1 MRLCTCPTSSGK
13 EACAAWRMPVAA
25 RDFHDVMKE
34 RNSGTIPDNQE
45 HFQLL
50 FVELFMNYADHHLS
64 TPFNKVTKAE
74 EHRTALVRVR
84 LKWQGHPYEKSGLRI
99 MQYDPPTPERAL
111 LDMAQE
117 FWRWLQRD
125 TPACNA
131 AKLRTS
137 ALRSRAHHVSQ
148 DVVEGVSDGALHD
161 NPSLPGGQTLSP
173 STTSALEEKIEK
185 MQSTLDRFME
195 KMETALDRLC
205 EEVSFLRSSNE
216 KRMEGAENPLHAEQ
230 EIGEDPSPSSPSPS
244 VRPPYLRPRFAFLR
258 PHHLRP
264 RFAHLRPPLVRPGF
278 DLLRPPHLRRR
289 SPFSTSP
296 SVRPPSR
303 RPLVTLHSPS
313 FDLPTFALDNSEVM
327 PQAENAQQASSST
340 AIGGAKVDNSEVM
353 PQAENAQQASSST
366 AIEGAKVEVVEV
378 SASAMD
384 PVQFRSQRSKVTR
397 RKAADCERD
406 ELHRLKEIVKKN
418 GRTLVDCG
426 GNGACQFDSLLHALT
441 YAGVPDVPSS
451 SKELR
456 YKLVDFLSDKN
467 IQERIW
473 INENLEGDDAGSL
486 TTFRETIESEAIRSL
501 GGETTLEDYLRRMR
515 KVREWGD
522 GGTLLA
528 AACVYK
534 TRIVCYHDAESSGK
548 TVIEVPPMWE
558 DFQPEHT
565 IHVACLHD
573 NHFYSTKLLGP
584 SLTGSSVL
592 DSTMS
597 FDELQ
602 NQVKSRLSEAIG
614 PTVSSTACLGLMDVD
629 IRDVVVSKEVA
640 LQVLLEITRACR
652 EEYKDNL
659 NMLAMKTNIL
669 NAELAFVSP
678 DGSCCFSAALCAN
691 SDLERLE
698 HAHRGE
704 QQTINLER
712 HFPSDNMRILSLRRM
727 MVEKYGHPD
736 IILKMPNWIARN
748 NGDNDWFG
756 DFGGDHALAALSV
769 EWKRWHVIVDP
780 RSMKSGGSSSVYL
793 VGHWRDY
800 KRLHQHTTTTYP

>member
-244 VRPPYLRPRFAFLR
+244 
-258 PHHLRP
+258 
-264 RFAHLRPPLVRPGF
+264 
-278 DLLRPPHLRRR
+278 
-289 SPFSTSP
+289 
-296 SVRPPSR
+296 
-303 RPLVTLHSPS
+303 
-313 FDLPTFALDNSEVM
+313 DNSEVM